1 MESLTLEEFFFVEK
15 IHHKSNKKSFDSTK
29 NRYIQIFEDDL
40 MNRNKGRRNA
50 NIITVKKKWVINM
63 CLRQLSQ
70 FLRGVKFWIT
80 SKTLSNKVIIATIE
94 DAVRDLLK
102 HDCCQSKPYTSKLKP
117 TKDNFFKNN
126 LERITIWYIS
136 CNFYS

>member
-40 MNRNKGRRNA
+40 MNWNKGRRNA

-70 FLRGVKFWIT
+70 FLRGVKF
-80 SKTLSNKVIIATIE
+80 
-94 DAVRDLLK
+94 
-102 HDCCQSKPYTSKLKP
+102 
-117 TKDNFFKNN
+117 
-126 LERITIWYIS
+126 
-136 CNFYS
+136 